1 MMITSDHT
9 TLYQRGKEKCSH
21 PHPFTHP
28 TPPYSVSLPVIVIWH
43 DVAIQG
49 QFTKIVTSDVT
60 TNVWRY
66 KEFDWMDWTPD
77 VNIWGQKLKNC
88 TTRPCLKDNFSVEW
102 HVHVSR
108 KDMTTRF
115 LSAKVFFWIKHVHRL
130 FLGFLLSFLL
140 CDSFFLRLKMKR
152 VLCYWVMT
160 FATKKTNGINELQTV
175 KWYLITQ
182 FTAL

>member
-1 MMITSDHT
+1 MMITSQQT
-9 TLYQRGKEKCSH
+9 PLYQRGKEKCSH

-28 TPPYSVSLPVIVIWH
+28 TPPHSVSTLVMVILH

-49 QFTKIVTSDVT
+49 PFTKIVTSDVT

-66 KEFDWMDWTPD
+66 KEFDWMDWTSD
-77 VNIWGQKLKNC
+77 VNIWGKKLKIC
-88 TTRPCLKDNFSVEW
+88 ATRPCYKRSFFCWLACSLEQE
-102 HVHVSR
+102 
-108 KDMTTRF
+108 DMTTSF

-152 VLCYWVMT
+152 VLCYWIMT
-160 FATKKTNGINELQTV
+160 LATKNIKGINELQTV
-175 KWYLITQ
+175 YT
-182 FTAL
+182 

>member
-1 MMITSDHT
+1 MITSDHT

-28 TPPYSVSLPVIVIWH
+28 TPPYSVSSLVIVISH
-43 DVAIQG
+43 DGAIQG
-49 QFTKIVTSDVT
+49 PFTKIVTSDVT

-66 KEFDWMDWTPD
+66 KEFDWMDWTSD
-77 VNIWGQKLKNC
+77 VNIWGKKLKIC
-88 TTRPCLKDNFSVEW
+88 ATRPCYKRSFFCWLAC
-102 HVHVSR
+102 SR
-108 KDMTTRF
+108 EQEDMTTSF

-140 CDSFFLRLKMKR
+140 SDSFFLRLKMKR

-175 KWYLITQ
+175 KLHSMTQ